1 MTIYPHH
8 GPVIPDCPV
17 ECLLTVLSLRAF
29 NPLTRA
35 YDAPFDPPRTIGDV
49 LDLCARR
56 QLREIRGLGPRRIL
70 EIEAGL
76 VFAGLDLASRSD

>member
-1 MTIYPHH
+1 MTTHSHH
-8 GPVIPDCPV
+8 GPLTPDCPV
-17 ECLLTVLSLRAF
+17 ECLLAMLSLKTF

-49 LDLCARR
+49 LNLYTRH

-70 EIEAGL
+70 EIEAAL
-76 VFAGLDLASRSD
+76 VAAGIDLASHQ